1 MDVDLDLQT
10 QRPTR
15 DASGNAIWRPSGALA
30 GVPSRSP
37 AGSPIRFR
45 HIALLLLGGVVA
57 GSILGLVIGIP
68 VYGFT
73 DSKFV
78 LGMVMGISVYG
89 SLILGYH
96 WLSREHDWGSIRA
109 RFSPV
114 ATKTLI
120 LSALG
125 AIALIAFI
133 AIVDWILRWAGIK
146 IANVPSPI
154 ELESWTQLPLALFLI
169 VIVAPVCEELLF
181 RGLLLDWLRQ
191 KMNVWLAAAILS
203 LVFSLLHNNP
213 FSLGAVGWLAF
224 AERFLLGLGASAVA
238 IKYRSLRPSFALHA
252 TLNAIACIVSV
263 YART

>member
-1 MDVDLDLQT
+1 MT
-10 QRPTR
+10 Y
-15 DASGNAIWRPSGALA
+15 
-30 GVPSRSP
+30 RSLSHYSP
-37 AGSPIRFR
+37 DFNPEDEGKSDSSDPPPIRFR
-45 HIALLLLGGVVA
+45 HIALLVL
-57 GSILGLVIGIP
+57 GSIVSGIFLGLLIGVP
-68 VYGFT
+68 AGGFT
-73 DSKFV
+73 NSKFAV
-78 LGMVMGISVYG
+78 ETALGVSLYG
-89 SLILGYH
+89 SFILGYH

-133 AIVDWILRWAGIK
+133 AIVDWIFRWAGIK
-146 IANVPSPI
+146 IANVPLPI

-169 VIVAPVCEELLF
+169 VILAPVCEELLF

-203 LVFSLLHNNP
+203 VVFSLLHNNP
-213 FSLGAVGWLAF
+213 FSLGAIGWLAF

-238 IKYRSLRPSFALHA
+238 IKYRSLRSSFVMHA
-252 TLNAIACIVSV
+252 TGNAVAIFDSV
-263 YART
+263 LDRT